1 MCTFSVETELS
12 ACALRLPECVR
23 WRSPSFRASSNL
35 VFVQKQSSN
44 KNKDCMY
51 NSQQW
56 DFNNQQFPTT
66 SQPCCI
72 SGILGFELKVKWQVF
87 SIEELYVLR
96 KAQYWFP

>member
-1 MCTFSVETELS
+1 
-12 ACALRLPECVR
+12 
-23 WRSPSFRASSNL
+23 
-35 VFVQKQSSN
+35 
-44 KNKDCMY
+44 MY